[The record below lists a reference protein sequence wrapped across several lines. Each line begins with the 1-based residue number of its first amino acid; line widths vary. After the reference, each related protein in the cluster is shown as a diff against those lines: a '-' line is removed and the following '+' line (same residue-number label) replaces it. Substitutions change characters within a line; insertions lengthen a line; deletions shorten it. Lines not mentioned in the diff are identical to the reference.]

1 MNSSL
6 VAPGHALSQYGGG
19 IAKGKR
25 VVWIRENE
33 GFDTVG
39 IWVGGVGMSEFGNE
53 GSCHGVRE
61 AFARGCC
68 VRRGGKTGMMM
79 TKERKWKWWSKP
91 SKECEYVSCLWRE
104 LSSWW
109 EKKDG
114 CWDIRTPVWGWDK
127 NTVPI
132 IADII

>member
-19 IAKGKR
+19 IAEGKR

-68 VRRGGKTGMMM
+68 VRRRWEDWDDGDRRAEVEVVVKT
-79 TKERKWKWWSKP
+79 
-91 SKECEYVSCLWRE
+91 
-104 LSSWW
+104 
-109 EKKDG
+109 
-114 CWDIRTPVWGWDK
+114 I
-127 NTVPI
+127 
-132 IADII
+132 